1 MTSDLTRVL
10 REIQGKDPAAA
21 AARLWPLVYEELRAL
36 AARRLLAERPGATLQ
51 ATALVHEVFLRVAGE
66 SPARFDGA
74 AHFFSAAAEAMRR
87 ILVERARAR
96 GAQKR
101 GGGRLRVELDASAL
115 SVDSVPDEI
124 LDLDAALDKLA
135 AEDPRKARLV
145 ELRFFAGLSLAE
157 AAAALSISPATADR
171 DWAYA
176 RAFLFAELDSG
187 DHSERG

>member
-1 MTSDLTRVL
+1 MSSDLTRVL
-10 REIQGKDPAAA
+10 REIEGKDPAAA

-51 ATALVHEVFLRVAGE
+51 ATALVHEVFLRVAGG

-74 AHFFSAAAEAMRR
+74 AHFFAAAAEAMRR

-96 GAQKR
+96 GAHKR
-101 GGGRLRVELDASAL
+101 GGGRRRVTLDASAL
-115 SVDSVPDEI
+115 SIDSVPDEI
-124 LDLDAALDKLA
+124 LDLDSALDKLA

-145 ELRFFAGLSLAE
+145 ELRFFAGLSLVE
-157 AAAALSISPATADR
+157 AAAALSISQATADR

-176 RAFLFAELDSG
+176 RAFLFAELDSV
-187 DHSERG
+187 DPRETR